1 MQSAPSSKYYFVRNA
16 TLSLSVLLSIRHS
29 PLSVF
34 MSRRSLRFCL
44 SFCPSANAF
53 FPFPVIANS
62 GSREFLYG
70 WSQDGGGVS
79 PPLKLIAFA
88 SFESASL
95 VCVQRSFLN
104 ERQLHQT
111 HNARQGKARQG
122 CSLNSGLERE
132 QQRESG
138 KKC

>member
-34 MSRRSLRFCL
+34 MSRHSLRFCL

-95 VCVQRSFLN
+95 VCVQRSLLN

-111 HNARQGKARQG
+111 RNARQGKARLLSQFKSRKG
-122 CSLNSGLERE
+122 TTRI
-132 QQRESG
+132 G
-138 KKC
+138 KKMQKF